1 MSIEYTKLLKNL
13 SYKYGIHSDRFISLP
28 ANPKY
33 HFYSA
38 IRCTYPFK
46 IDDEGEVVVAEWFKA
61 LLFVYQNDGEVTYK
75 QLIDFY
81 PNPTNLQPLRA
92 NINVFEWASDYKKNR
107 GHYKLTGNAKEY
119 IEIILGLIRSLSNMK
134 TIKKWKYER
143 QNGMWVPTIA
153 WQYVL

>member
-13 SYKYGIHSDRFISLP
+13 SYKYGIHTGKFMSLP

-33 HFYSA
+33 RFSSS

-46 IDDEGEVVVAEWFKA
+46 IDADGDVVVSEWFMA

-75 QLIDFY
+75 QLINFY
-81 PNPTNLQPLRA
+81 PNTTNLQPLRA
-92 NINVFEWASDYKKNR
+92 NPNVFEWASDYKKNR

-119 IEIILGLIRSLSNMK
+119 IEIVLGLIKSLSNK
-134 TIKKWKYER
+134 ASIQKFEYVRE
-143 QNGMWVPTIA
+143 NGMFVPRLV
-153 WQYVL
+153 WQYLL